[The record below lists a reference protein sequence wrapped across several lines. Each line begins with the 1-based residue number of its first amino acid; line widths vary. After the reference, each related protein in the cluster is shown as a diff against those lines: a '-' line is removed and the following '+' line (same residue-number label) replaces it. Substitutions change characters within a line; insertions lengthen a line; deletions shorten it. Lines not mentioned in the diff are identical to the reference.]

1 MLYTSGV
8 EVELNKAKL
17 VDEIYRVKIRPMSA
31 QERRDIADFLGLSYF
46 TLQGK
51 LSKTVQ
57 GNFTPLQR
65 QKLKEWFGGK
75 DERGTQEIST
85 GEGETENSVPEGG
98 EVLSGERD

>member
-1 MLYTSGV
+1 MISKADKLLN
-8 EVELNKAKL
+8 EV
-17 VDEIYRVKIRPMSA
+17 YRVKLRPLSPA
-31 QERRDIADFLGLSYF
+31 LRREVADVLDISYF
-46 TLQGK
+46 TLQNK

-75 DERGTQEIST
+75 DDRGTEKVSAGT
-85 GEGETENSVPEGG
+85 GETENLDAGGG

>member
-1 MLYTSGV
+1 MK
-8 EVELNKAKL
+8 KAKL
-17 VDEIYRVKIRPMSA
+17 VDQIYRVKIRPMSA
-31 QERRDIADFLGLSYF
+31 QQRRDIADFLGLSYF

-75 DERGTQEIST
+75 DDRGTEEIPT
-85 GEGETENSVPEGG
+85 GTGETENLDVEGS

>member
-1 MLYTSGV
+1 MVGA
-8 EVELNKAKL
+8 ELKKAKL

-31 QERRDIADFLGLSYF
+31 QERREIADFLGLSYF

-57 GNFTPLQR
+57 GNFTQRQR

-75 DERGTQEIST
+75 NGRGTESVPA
-85 GEGETENSVPEGG
+85 GDGETENPVSQSS
-98 EVLSGERD
+98 EVLSGERS